1 MFPSEHEP
9 RHRDVRRLPVER
21 AVAVSRPLYAQVD
34 RHPVHH
40 RAHES
45 TEDHFLRR
53 GAVKEGRGAYMRVGL
68 KKGQIRILS
77 PLKYDN
83 LTYIAVEYFSPGLT
97 RKYI

>member
-1 MFPSEHEP
+1 M
-9 RHRDVRRLPVER
+9 RDR
-21 AVAVSRPLYAQVD
+21 
-34 RHPVHH
+34 
-40 RAHES
+40 
-45 TEDHFLRR
+45 
-53 GAVKEGRGAYMRVGL
+53 L

>member
-34 RHPVHH
+34 RHPVHR

-45 TEDHFLRR
+45 TEEHFDESRD
-53 GAVKEGRGAYMRVGL
+53 E
-68 KKGQIRILS
+68 KKDRSG
-77 PLKYDN
+77 
-83 LTYIAVEYFSPGLT
+83 F
-97 RKYI
+97 